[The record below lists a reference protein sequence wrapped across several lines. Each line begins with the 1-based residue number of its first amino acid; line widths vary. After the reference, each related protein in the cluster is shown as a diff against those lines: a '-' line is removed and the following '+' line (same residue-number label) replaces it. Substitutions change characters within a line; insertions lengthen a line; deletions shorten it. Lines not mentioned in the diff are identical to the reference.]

1 MEYLGTIKDVLELVV
16 IPLVYFFY
24 RLVIRVERMDIQ
36 KLDKDD
42 YYSHLDQ
49 KLEAIYHELKE
60 LRKEHYSSK

>member
-1 MEYLGTIKDVLELVV
+1 MEHLSTIKDILELVI

-24 RLVIRVERMDIQ
+24 RLVIRVERIDIQ
-36 KLDKDD
+36 KLDKDE

-49 KLEAIYHELKE
+49 KLEAIYQELKE